1 MIDTVLVVCEGNI
14 CRSPMAAALLSK
26 RLPKINVL
34 SAGTRALVGRNAD
47 ALAIQLMTRERLD
60 ISTHVA
66 KFVTLERVR
75 EANLVLT
82 MTKEQR
88 VFVETSYPF
97 SKGRVYRLGEQNGY
111 DVVDPY
117 RAGIDV
123 FETSLRQIQIGVTT
137 WTNTIL
143 RLNN

>member
-1 MIDTVLVVCEGNI
+1 
-14 CRSPMAAALLSK
+14 
-26 RLPKINVL
+26 
-34 SAGTRALVGRNAD
+34 
-47 ALAIQLMTRERLD
+47 
-60 ISTHVA
+60 VA

>member
-26 RLPKINVL
+26 RLPNINVF
-34 SAGTRALVGRNAD
+34 SAGTRALVGRSAD

-88 VFVETSYPF
+88 IFVETSYPF

-117 RAGIDV
+117 RSGIDA
-123 FETSLRQIQIGVTT
+123 FEVSLRQIQIGVTT
-137 WTNTIL
+137 WANTII